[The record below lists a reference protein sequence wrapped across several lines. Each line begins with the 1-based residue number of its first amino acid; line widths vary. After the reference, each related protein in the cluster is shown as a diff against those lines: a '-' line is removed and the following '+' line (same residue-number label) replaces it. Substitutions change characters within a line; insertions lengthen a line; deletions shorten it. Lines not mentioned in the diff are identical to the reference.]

1 MISAR
6 RAREADL
13 DKAISPEVQA
23 GRNLSALSAT
33 FQRRSCAVNSGAC
46 VLLSQGRPVESAGC
60 RVRRFRG
67 TETKPLW
74 GKPNDDRT
82 AHLEHAER
90 PQDLGCAGGNGAA
103 LQGD

>member
-13 DKAISPEVQA
+13 DKAISPGFQA
-23 GRNLSALSAT
+23 GRNLSTLSPT
-33 FQRRSCAVNSGAC
+33 FQRRSRAVNSSAC
-46 VLLSQGRPVESAGC
+46 DLLSQGRPVKARVVRPGGSG
-60 RVRRFRG
+60 VRRP
-67 TETKPLW
+67 KPLW

-90 PQDLGCAGGNGAA
+90 PQDLGRAGGNG
-103 LQGD
+103 

>member
-13 DKAISPEVQA
+13 DKAASPGFQA
-23 GRNLSALSAT
+23 GRNLSTLPRT
-33 FQRRSCAVNSGAC
+33 FQRRSRAVNSGAR

-60 RVRRFRG
+60 TARRFRG
-67 TETKPLW
+67 TETQAFV

-90 PQDLGCAGGNGAA
+90 PQDLGRARGNGAA